1 MSQPSD
7 SGPLAKRDFQAKY
20 ASALRNYLRSAAE
33 KELVCAYE
41 LGRSA
46 FGQNM
51 AILDI
56 VSLHHAA
63 LGKASSRAVQNGGR
77 ERLLKRSGQFL
88 SEILSA
94 YELGR
99 RAYGDTVS
107 SLRHLNELLE
117 QEVKRLAHTV
127 HDEAGQL
134 LVAAHLAIAEVMTSA
149 KPDVQQ
155 RLQEVTSLLH
165 QAEEHLRQFSHELRP
180 MMLDDLGLVPA
191 LRSMAESVSK
201 RKHFEI
207 AVDSTFEGRLPPA
220 IETGLYRV
228 VQEALTNVARHSRAP
243 HVRVMLQK
251 KRAKV
256 LCKIED
262 DGVGFDADAV
272 LSGNGRRGLGLI
284 GIQER
289 LNVLKGTFR
298 VDSEI
303 GRGSKL
309 SITVPLGD

>member
-1 MSQPSD
+1 MSPSSD
-7 SGPLAKRDFQAKY
+7 ARLAVKKDFQARY
-20 ASALRNYLRSAAE
+20 ATALRGYLRNAAE

-46 FGQNM
+46 FGQNVG
-51 AILDI
+51 ILDL

-63 LGKASSRAVQNGGR
+63 LRETSPRALHNGSC
-77 ERLLKRSGQFL
+77 EPLLKRSGQFL
-88 SEILSA
+88 AEVLSA

-134 LVAAHLAIAEVMTSA
+134 LVAAHLAIAEVMSGA

-155 RLQEVTSLLH
+155 RLREVTGLLH
-165 QAEEHLRQFSHELRP
+165 QAEDHLRQFSHELRP

-191 LRSMAESVSK
+191 LRSLAESVSK
-201 RKHFEI
+201 RKRLAI
-207 AVDSTFEGRLPPA
+207 AIDSSFEGRLPPA
-220 IETGLYRV
+220 VEMGLYRV
-228 VQEALTNVARHSRAP
+228 VQEALTNVTRHSQARHVKIAVQR
-243 HVRVMLQK
+243 
-251 KRAKV
+251 KRGKV

-272 LSGNGRRGLGLI
+272 LSGSGRRGLGLI

-298 VDSEI
+298 VDSQM